1 MEQVNTTLDECI
13 SNDKNE
19 NINVNEEVMNT
30 VECSNVENN
39 TKVTSIN
46 KIEKDLQSNCKTVLF
61 DDVSNARID
70 IENTSIEEIEKIE
83 DSKEQKTLKNSNEIL
98 FKEKNNDLF
107 EKILTQNII
116 TIETCV
122 ENTDDDQCSEKKI
135 ECIKE
140 VDFLSEKSIK
150 VENESNLVQYNSIQP
165 STISKEVIM
174 DNNTKKNKNSTV
186 CTIVNVSESVSANIA
201 CDELLNSLSK
211 VSNNKDCSLHETIKQ
226 TSKDDDNQNNSIV
239 MDAELSKLV
248 EENSEVVVL
257 TVETIPIPSDS
268 SKEVIVSTTL
278 EEKIKDTIN
287 SEKEELI
294 ESNNKDIKNNHKNDD
309 LEVIDYHQEDSGTVI
324 EVISTE
330 IVQSKDTEMCISE
343 NKTESIDE
351 DKNELN
357 TPLKNTLDKRFH
369 SSRDLQNDDND
380 GKNISQENDSND
392 IKQNTSLKVD
402 TKNEIK
408 IENYI
413 DMGKANILDIKDVS
427 TEDNDVALPIGT
439 FQNAKSDIKME
450 SNIVSISKRSVIQD
464 IFDDWGVE
472 NLEEENQSNPKVQDS
487 VEIEL
492 KSLLDEPK
500 NAKIVDNTTPIIEKK
515 ISSDDNKSVINIS
528 HNTVILVDNT
538 RDKPIKDT
546 IVEEEQIQ
554 NKIIVTSQETSVA
567 SSITQEKL
575 THSLP
580 QNLGKSARN
589 VTQDSVLSHQAV
601 QSNIAPIKNRNRHL
615 TSQIVSPA
623 EVTEV
628 LKERLREKQ
637 KNVEAPSGPD
647 IFFVKK
653 ITQRLSSKL
662 AGGSISSMP
671 ALIPLPHPP
680 QLSSDSFGKKNTE
693 NISVQSP
700 KEGSSDNKEL
710 LAILEGDVDPDWS
723 NLKPPVLIDEGKN
736 SANIIN
742 NELNSPPKLDPSIE
756 RELALKQL
764 LELPVTPLRKNTP
777 KRKKTVKSGLNK
789 ISKSIDKDIET
800 ENENKEIVNI
810 DLIDEEVKFNTND
823 ETSPETEAAHSIT
836 QEEQKYHDVS
846 GQDVRS
852 DESRS
857 GRKRKPTEKAR
868 EHEQNI
874 TKRQKV
880 YKGKVSL
887 TKKSEPKQELIDTI
901 LLNKNELGKD
911 NIVLSSSTGKED
923 AETVTK
929 EITNKQLTNK
939 IDNIIQKSENPSVKR
954 PKQSLSKKGP
964 QPIAPRKMLKLM
976 RQKIKSNKKSV
987 NLKTKLNTTSKKSK
1001 KVTKPQQKRSTAD
1014 STSGDVKPKKKIINE
1029 IDRLLQDEGVVNLL
1043 YDVEQPDKKRLIP
1056 ITKSQTK
1063 VMDLQKVQ
1071 RELKI
1076 RKKLVRNAVL
1086 RLRTSTPGITK
1097 VSPRSTRTTVH
1108 SNDSRNDQK
1117 TNEQYKNTKST
1128 SGSSPAE
1135 FVYPAKI
1142 RNAADASIIIRRHS
1156 SSSFSSASGSPRVS
1170 IDGPEKQISDSIRL
1184 DESSHSL
1191 RSMKRRHSQEDRM
1204 HIKRNKKKESK
1215 YDAGTVIASNED
1227 KTIAIMRPSKKT
1239 DLKRP
1244 DKSIKQLESLMS
1256 DESNSNIQSK
1266 VITRSNGAAAGKVTS
1281 KSKKTAKSK
1290 VTFAKGNDI
1299 DENECVSKEED
1310 ELSACLAEAA
1320 TALSIVSASNRP
1332 SNTTMNRKN
1341 KVNSNITKVLEF
1353 SGNKTKTDSRCQFS
1367 NKEINVR
1374 KHGYLVQLILTP
1386 SSSTKI
1392 RNALTLQVMQ
1402 EFRETLSIL
1411 RKDDDC
1417 RVVLFTSTGTSF
1429 CEGLELSSLLHP
1441 NKEERRLLAQEMAD
1455 AVKDFIKSLA
1465 TFNKPIVAGVQGAAI
1480 GLGVTMLPL
1489 FDLVIASDK
1498 ATFNTPYGK
1507 LGQIAEGA
1515 AVFTLSHILGSA
1527 ITSELLLGGR
1537 TLTASEA
1544 LRAGLVT
1551 RVLWP
1556 DRFQIE
1562 LLPSLKAMSEQ
1573 SSQSM
1578 EATKALLRHSLR
1590 KKLDAALESETY
1602 LLIQN
1607 WCSTECQLAIKAYID
1622 GKIE

>member
-1 MEQVNTTLDECI
+1 MEQVDTTSDECI
-13 SNDKNE
+13 NKIQDGD
-19 NINVNEEVMNT
+19 IIINEEIVNF
-30 VECSNVENN
+30 VECPHIENVV
-39 TKVTSIN
+39 KVSTNIEN
-46 KIEKDLQSNCKTVLF
+46 KIDKDLQSTCKTVLS
-61 DDVSNARID
+61 DDISNVQTDTKNIFKNELQAVD
-70 IENTSIEEIEKIE
+70 
-83 DSKEQKTLKNSNEIL
+83 KEQDNLENGNEVSI
-98 FKEKNNDLF
+98 KENYNDSF
-107 EKILTQNII
+107 EVSQNTII
-116 TIETCV
+116 TDACV
-122 ENTDDDQCSEKKI
+122 KNTDHQCA
-135 ECIKE
+135 
-140 VDFLSEKSIK
+140 EKSIQLVK
-150 VENESNLVQYNSIQP
+150 EIDALPEKSVEIDNGSNLTSIMQCNSTKSSI
-165 STISKEVIM
+165 ISEEVLT

-186 CTIVNVSESVSANIA
+186 CTILDITESESANIP
-201 CDELLNSLSK
+201 CDELLDSLNQ
-211 VSNNKDCSLHETIKQ
+211 VSNDKEHSLHETVKQ
-226 TSKDDDNQNNSIV
+226 ISKDDDNQNNSIV
-239 MDAELSKLV
+239 MDAELNKLV
-248 EENSEVVVL
+248 EENTEVVVV
-257 TVETIPIPSDS
+257 TVETIPVPSDS
-268 SKEVIVSTTL
+268 SKQNTMPIVL
-278 EEKIKDTIN
+278 EERTDMINEKDLIATN
-287 SEKEELI
+287 KEDDKNDYKSNDLELI
-294 ESNNKDIKNNHKNDD
+294 N
-309 LEVIDYHQEDSGTVI
+309 YHQEDNSSVI

-330 IVQSKDTEMCISE
+330 IVQSKDAEICVSE
-343 NKTESIDE
+343 NKTESIIE
-351 DKNELN
+351 NELD
-357 TPLKNTLDKRFH
+357 TTLKDTINEKCHIRGNLR
-369 SSRDLQNDDND
+369 NDDNENE
-380 GKNISQENDSND
+380 NISQKNNGNTKKQNILLKID
-392 IKQNTSLKVD
+392 IKK
-402 TKNEIK
+402 EI
-408 IENYI
+408 ISETH
-413 DMGKANILDIKDVS
+413 ANIDKVSKMKDVS
-427 TEDNDVALPIGT
+427 IKDNDVNLPACTI
-439 FQNAKSDIKME
+439 NAKSDIIIE
-450 SNIVSISKRSVIQD
+450 SDIASASKRSVIQD

-472 NLEEENQSNPKVQDS
+472 NPEEENQSNPKVQDS

-492 KSLLDEPK
+492 KSLLDDPK
-500 NAKIVDNTTPIIEKK
+500 NIESIDNTASLKEQK
-515 ISSDDNKSVINIS
+515 ICSSDNKSIIDVS
-528 HNTVILVDNT
+528 HNTVVSVDNIREQT
-538 RDKPIKDT
+538 LKDT
-546 IVEEEQIQ
+546 IEEEEQTQ
-554 NKIIVTSQETSVA
+554 KKEVTSQENPVTS
-567 SSITQEKL
+567 IIQEKL
-575 THSLP
+575 THSLS
-580 QNLGKSARN
+580 QNLGKSTRN
-589 VTQDSVLSHQAV
+589 VTQDSVSHQTV
-601 QSNIAPIKNRNRHL
+601 QCNATTVKNRNRHL

-637 KNVEAPSGPD
+637 KIVEAPRGPD

-671 ALIPLPHPP
+671 ALIPLPHPVQP
-680 QLSSDSFGKKNTE
+680 ADNFNKKDTE
-693 NISVQSP
+693 NNSVQST
-700 KEGSSDNKEL
+700 KEGNSDNKEL

-723 NLKPPVLIDEGKN
+723 NLKPPTLIDEGKT
-736 SANIIN
+736 SVNIEH
-742 NELNSPPKLDPSIE
+742 NELSSPPKLDPSVE

-764 LELPVTPLRKNTP
+764 LELPVTPLRKSTP
-777 KRKKTVKSGLNK
+777 KRKKPLKSGLSR
-789 ISKSIDKDIET
+789 ISKNIDKNVENGNET
-800 ENENKEIVNI
+800 KEIVNI
-810 DLIDEEVKFNTND
+810 DLIDEDIKSNTND
-823 ETSPETEAAHSIT
+823 ESSPEANVVHSVT
-836 QEEQKYHDVS
+836 QEEQRHQDIT

-868 EHEQNI
+868 EHEQSI

-887 TKKSEPKQELIDTI
+887 TKKSEPKQNLIEVNS
-901 LLNKNELGKD
+901 LNKDQLATD
-911 NIVLSSSTGKED
+911 NVVLSGSTDNEGK
-923 AETVTK
+923 ETVTK
-929 EITNKQLTNK
+929 EVTNKQFTNK
-939 IDNIIQKSENPSVKR
+939 IEKILRKAENSAVKR
-954 PKQSLSKKGP
+954 PKQSLTKKGP

-976 RQKIKSNKKSV
+976 RQKMTSNKKSV
-987 NLKTKLNTTSKKSK
+987 NLKTKLNTASKKSK
-1001 KVTKPQQKRSTAD
+1001 RVTKPQKRTVD
-1014 STSGDVKPKKKIINE
+1014 STSPGDSKPKKKIINE

-1043 YDVEQPDKKRLIP
+1043 YDVEQPDKKRLVP
-1056 ITKSQTK
+1056 ITKSQAK

-1086 RLRTSTPGITK
+1086 RLRTTTPGITK

-1117 TNEQYKNTKST
+1117 TNEQSKTVKPT
-1128 SGSSPAE
+1128 TGSSPTE
-1135 FVYPAKI
+1135 FIYPAKI

-1170 IDGPEKQISDSIRL
+1170 IDGPDKQTSDSVRI
-1184 DESSHSL
+1184 DEGSHSL

-1204 HIKRNKKKESK
+1204 HIKRNKKREQK
-1215 YDAGTVIASNED
+1215 YDTDNVIASNED
-1227 KTIAIMRPSKKT
+1227 KTIAIMRPNKKS
-1239 DLKRP
+1239 DMKRP
-1244 DKSIKQLESLMS
+1244 DKSFKQMESLVS
-1256 DESNSNIQSK
+1256 DESNNGIQSK

-1281 KSKKTAKSK
+1281 KSRKTAKSK
-1290 VTFAKGNDI
+1290 VTFAKGND
-1299 DENECVSKEED
+1299 DEYEDLSKEED

-1320 TALSIVSASNRP
+1320 TALSIVSASNR
-1332 SNTTMNRKN
+1332 SGNITMNRKN
-1341 KVNSNITKVLEF
+1341 KVNPNIAKILELT
-1353 SGNKTKTDSRCQFS
+1353 GNKTKIESRCLFS

-1392 RNALTLQVMQ
+1392 RNALTLQVMH
-1402 EFRETLSIL
+1402 ELRETLSIL
-1411 RKDDDC
+1411 KKDDDC
-1417 RVVLFTSTGTSF
+1417 RVVLLTSTGTSF
-1429 CEGLELSSLLHP
+1429 CEGLELSTLLHP

-1556 DRFQIE
+1556 DRFQVE

-1602 LLIQN
+1602 LLIQH

>member
-19 NINVNEEVMNT
+19 NINVNEEVVNA
-30 VECSNVENN
+30 VECSNVEND

-46 KIEKDLQSNCKTVLF
+46 QIEKDLQGNCKTVLF
-61 DDVSNARID
+61 DDVSNVRID
-70 IENTSIEEIEKIE
+70 IENTSTEEIEKVE
-83 DSKEQKTLKNSNEIL
+83 DSKERKDLKNSNEIL
-98 FKEKNNDLF
+98 IKEKNNDLC
-107 EKILTQNII
+107 EENLTQNII
-116 TIETCV
+116 TVEACM
-122 ENTDDDQCSEKKI
+122 ENTDDQYSEKKI
-135 ECIKE
+135 
-140 VDFLSEKSIK
+140 DFLSEKSIIG
-150 VENESNLVQYNSIQP
+150 ENESNLVQCNSTKP
-165 STISKEVIM
+165 STISREVIM
-174 DNNTKKNKNSTV
+174 DNNIKKNTNSTI
-186 CTIVNVSESVSANIA
+186 CTIVNVSESESANIV

-211 VSNNKDCSLHETIKQ
+211 VSNNKECSLHETIKQ
-226 TSKDDDNQNNSIV
+226 ISKDDDNQNNSIV

-268 SKEVIVSTTL
+268 SKEAIVSTTS
-278 EEKIKDTIN
+278 EETITDTIN

-294 ESNNKDIKNNHKNDD
+294 ESNNEDIKDDHKNDD
-309 LEVIDYHQEDSGTVI
+309 LKVIDYQQEDSGTVI

-330 IVQSKDTEMCISE
+330 IVQSKDTEMRISE
-343 NKTESIDE
+343 NKTETIDE

-357 TPLKNTLDKRFH
+357 TPLKDTLDKRFH
-369 SSRDLQNDDND
+369 NRRDLQNDDND
-380 GKNISQENDSND
+380 GENISQKNDSNN
-392 IKQNTSLKVD
+392 IKQKTSLKVD
-402 TKNEIK
+402 IKNEIK

-413 DMGKANILDIKDVS
+413 KMSKANVLDIKDVS
-427 TEDNDVALPIGT
+427 TEDNDVALPICT
-439 FQNAKSDIKME
+439 FQNAKSDTKME

-464 IFDDWGVE
+464 IFDDWEVD
-472 NLEEENQSNPKVQDS
+472 NPEEENQSNPKVQDS

-500 NAKIVDNTTPIIEKK
+500 NAKVVDNTTPIIEKK
-515 ISSDDNKSVINIS
+515 ISSNDNKSVIDIS

-538 RDKPIKDT
+538 KDKQKDT
-546 IVEEEQIQ
+546 IMEEEQIK

-580 QNLGKSARN
+580 QNLGKSTRN
-589 VTQDSVLSHQAV
+589 VTQDSILSHQAV
-601 QSNIAPIKNRNRHL
+601 QSNVAPIKNRNRHL

-680 QLSSDSFGKKNTE
+680 QLPSDSFGKKNTE

-723 NLKPPVLIDEGKN
+723 NLKPPVLIDEGRN

-742 NELNSPPKLDPSIE
+742 NELNSPPKLDPSVE

-764 LELPVTPLRKNTP
+764 LELPVTPLRKNMP
-777 KRKKTVKSGLNK
+777 KRKKPVKSGLNK
-789 ISKSIDKDIET
+789 ISKSIDKDVET

-810 DLIDEEVKFNTND
+810 DLIDEDVKSNTND
-823 ETSPETEAAHSIT
+823 ETPPEAKVPRSIT
-836 QEEQKYHDVS
+836 QEEQRYHDVS

-887 TKKSEPKQELIDTI
+887 TKKSEPKQELIDTV
-901 LLNKNELGKD
+901 LLNKNQLAKD
-911 NIVLSSSTGKED
+911 NIELPGSTDDNEEKE
-923 AETVTK
+923 AVAK
-929 EITNKQLTNK
+929 KIANKQLTIE
-939 IDNIIQKSENPSVKR
+939 IDNIMQKSENPPVKR

-964 QPIAPRKMLKLM
+964 QAIAPRKMLKLM

-1097 VSPRSTRTTVH
+1097 VSPRSTRTTIH

-1117 TNEQYKNTKST
+1117 TNEQSKNTKPT

-1170 IDGPEKQISDSIRL
+1170 IDGPEKQISDSARL

-1191 RSMKRRHSQEDRM
+1191 RSTKRRHSQEDRM

-1215 YDAGTVIASNED
+1215 YDADTVIASNED
-1227 KTIAIMRPSKKT
+1227 KTTAIMRPSKKT

-1244 DKSIKQLESLMS
+1244 DKNIKQLESLIS
-1256 DESNSNIQSK
+1256 DESNSSIQSK

-1332 SNTTMNRKN
+1332 GNTTMNRKN
-1341 KVNSNITKVLEF
+1341 KVSPNITKVLEF
-1353 SGNKTKTDSRCQFS
+1353 TGNKTKTDSKCQFS

-1386 SSSTKI
+1386 SSPTKI

-1402 EFRETLSIL
+1402 EFRETLTIL
-1411 RKDDDC
+1411 TKDDDC

-1556 DRFQIE
+1556 DRFQVE

>member
-1 MEQVNTTLDECI
+1 MEQVDTTSDECVNKI
-13 SNDKNE
+13 QDE
-19 NINVNEEVMNT
+19 NIIIKEEIVNF
-30 VECSNVENN
+30 VECSHIENVV
-39 TKVTSIN
+39 KVPTNIEN
-46 KIEKDLQSNCKTVLF
+46 KIEKDLQSTRKPELS
-61 DDVSNARID
+61 DDVSNVQTDTKNIFSEELEAVD
-70 IENTSIEEIEKIE
+70 NFKKQETLENGSEGSVKEE
-83 DSKEQKTLKNSNEIL
+83 
-98 FKEKNNDLF
+98 NNDLSEVSQNTITEDVCVKNTEYQCA
-107 EKILTQNII
+107 EKSIQPVKQI
-116 TIETCV
+116 
-122 ENTDDDQCSEKKI
+122 
-135 ECIKE
+135 
-140 VDFLSEKSIK
+140 DFLSEKSI
-150 VENESNLVQYNSIQP
+150 EIDNGSNLTSIVQCNSTKSSI
-165 STISKEVIM
+165 ISEEIIT

-186 CTIVNVSESVSANIA
+186 CTILDITESESANIP
-201 CDELLNSLSK
+201 CDELLDTLNQ
-211 VSNNKDCSLHETIKQ
+211 VSNDKEHSLHETIKQ
-226 TSKDDDNQNNSIV
+226 ISKDDDNQNNSIV

-248 EENSEVVVL
+248 EENSEVVVV

-268 SKEVIVSTTL
+268 SKANAIPIAL
-278 EEKIKDTIN
+278 EERTDTIN
-287 SEKEELI
+287 CHEKDLI
-294 ESNNKDIKNNHKNDD
+294 TINKKDDKNDYKNDD
-309 LEVIDYHQEDSGTVI
+309 LELINYHQEDSSTVI

-330 IVQSKDTEMCISE
+330 IVESKDAEICVSE
-343 NKTESIDE
+343 NKTESIIE
-351 DKNELN
+351 NELD
-357 TPLKNTLDKRFH
+357 TTLKDTVDEKFH
-369 SSRDLQNDDND
+369 ISENFQNDDND
-380 GKNISQENDSND
+380 NENISQKNN
-392 IKQNTSLKVD
+392 INIKKQNTLLKID
-402 TKNEIK
+402 IKKEIMS
-408 IENYI
+408 ETH
-413 DMGKANILDIKDVS
+413 ANINKTKVSNMKDVS
-427 TEDNDVALPIGT
+427 TKDNACTLNV
-439 FQNAKSDIKME
+439 KSDTIIE
-450 SNIVSISKRSVIQD
+450 SDIASASKRSVIQD

-472 NLEEENQSNPKVQDS
+472 NPEEENQSNPKVQDS

-492 KSLLDEPK
+492 KSLLDDSK
-500 NAKIVDNTTPIIEKK
+500 NIEIIDNTTPLKEQK
-515 ISSDDNKSVINIS
+515 ICSNDNKSVIDAS
-528 HNTVILVDNT
+528 HNTIISIDNREKT
-538 RDKPIKDT
+538 LKDT
-546 IVEEEQIQ
+546 IVEEEQTQ
-554 NKIIVTSQETSVA
+554 KKDVTSQETPVT
-567 SSITQEKL
+567 SIMQEKL

-580 QNLGKSARN
+580 QNLGKSTRN
-589 VTQDSVLSHQAV
+589 VTQDSVLSHQTV
-601 QSNIAPIKNRNRHL
+601 QCNVTPVKNRNRHL

-637 KNVEAPSGPD
+637 KIVEAPRGPD

-671 ALIPLPHPP
+671 ALIPLPAQPA
-680 QLSSDSFGKKNTE
+680 DSFNKKDTE
-693 NISVQSP
+693 NISVQST
-700 KEGSSDNKEL
+700 KEGNSDNKEL

-723 NLKPPVLIDEGKN
+723 NLKPPTLVDEAKT
-736 SANIIN
+736 STNIEH
-742 NELNSPPKLDPSIE
+742 NELSSPPKLDPSVE

-764 LELPVTPLRKNTP
+764 LELPVTPLRKSTP
-777 KRKKTVKSGLNK
+777 KRKKPLKSGL
-789 ISKSIDKDIET
+789 SKVSKNIDKDVENGNET
-800 ENENKEIVNI
+800 KEIVNI
-810 DLIDEEVKFNTND
+810 DLIDEDIKSNIND
-823 ETSPETEAAHSIT
+823 ESSAETDIAHSVT
-836 QEEQKYHDVS
+836 QEEQRH
-846 GQDVRS
+846 QDISSQDIRS

-887 TKKSEPKQELIDTI
+887 TKKSEPKQDLIDVNS
-901 LLNKNELGKD
+901 LNKNQLDAD
-911 NIVLSSSTGKED
+911 NVLSGNTNNE
-923 AETVTK
+923 EEQTVTK
-929 EITNKQLTNK
+929 EVTNKQFTNK
-939 IDNIIQKSENPSVKR
+939 IDKILRKAENSPVKR
-954 PKQSLSKKGP
+954 PKQSLTKKGP

-976 RQKIKSNKKSV
+976 RQKITSNKKSV
-987 NLKTKLNTTSKKSK
+987 NLKTKLNTASKKSK
-1001 KVTKPQQKRSTAD
+1001 RVTKPQKRTVD
-1014 STSGDVKPKKKIINE
+1014 STTPGDSKPKKKIINE

-1043 YDVEQPDKKRLIP
+1043 YDVEQPDKKRLVP
-1056 ITKSQTK
+1056 ITKSQAK

-1117 TNEQYKNTKST
+1117 TNEQSKTVKPT
-1128 SGSSPAE
+1128 TGSSPTE
-1135 FVYPAKI
+1135 FIYPAKI

-1170 IDGPEKQISDSIRL
+1170 VDGPEKQTSDSVRG

-1191 RSMKRRHSQEDRM
+1191 RSMKRRYSQEDRM
-1204 HIKRNKKKESK
+1204 HIKRNKKKEQK
-1215 YDAGTVIASNED
+1215 YDTDTVIASNED
-1227 KTIAIMRPSKKT
+1227 KTIAIMRNKKS
-1239 DLKRP
+1239 DMKRP
-1244 DKSIKQLESLMS
+1244 DKNFKQVESLVS
-1256 DESNSNIQSK
+1256 DESNNSIQSK

-1299 DENECVSKEED
+1299 DENEDLSKEED

-1320 TALSIVSASNRP
+1320 TALSIVSASNR
-1332 SNTTMNRKN
+1332 SGNTTMNRKN
-1341 KVNSNITKVLEF
+1341 KVSPNIAKILELT
-1353 SGNKTKTDSRCQFS
+1353 GNKTKTENRCQFS

-1402 EFRETLSIL
+1402 ELRETLSIL
-1411 RKDDDC
+1411 KKDDDC
-1417 RVVLFTSTGTSF
+1417 RVVLLTSTGTSF
-1429 CEGLELSSLLHP
+1429 CEGLDLSTLLHP

-1556 DRFQIE
+1556 DRFQVE

-1602 LLIQN
+1602 LLIQH

>member
-19 NINVNEEVMNT
+19 NINLKEEVVDA
-30 VECSNVENN
+30 VECSNVEND
-39 TKVTSIN
+39 TKVTSII
-46 KIEKDLQSNCKTVLF
+46 KIEKDLQGNCKTVLF
-61 DDVSNARID
+61 DDVSNVRID
-70 IENTSIEEIEKIE
+70 IENTSTEEIVKVA
-83 DSKEQKTLKNSNEIL
+83 DSKGWKNVKNSNEIL
-98 FKEKNNDLF
+98 IKEENNDLC
-107 EKILTQNII
+107 EENLTQNII
-116 TIETCV
+116 TVEECM
-122 ENTDDDQCSEKKI
+122 ENTDDQLSEKKI

-140 VDFLSEKSIK
+140 IDLLSEKSIEG
-150 VENESNLVQYNSIQP
+150 ENESNLVVQCNSTKP

-174 DNNTKKNKNSTV
+174 DNNIKKNTNSSTV
-186 CTIVNVSESVSANIA
+186 CTIVNVSESESANIA

-211 VSNNKDCSLHETIKQ
+211 VSNNKECSLHETIKQ
-226 TSKDDDNQNNSIV
+226 ISKDDDNQNNSIV

-268 SKEVIVSTTL
+268 SKEVIVSTTS
-278 EEKIKDTIN
+278 EETITDTIN
-287 SEKEELI
+287 SEKEKLI
-294 ESNNKDIKNNHKNDD
+294 ESNNEDIKDDHKNVD
-309 LEVIDYHQEDSGTVI
+309 LEAIDYQQEDTTGTVI

-330 IVQSKDTEMCISE
+330 IVQSKDTETRISE
-343 NKTESIDE
+343 NKTETIDE

-357 TPLKNTLDKRFH
+357 TPLKSTLDKRFH
-369 SSRDLQNDDND
+369 NSRDLQNDDND
-380 GKNISQENDSND
+380 GENISLKTDSNN
-392 IKQNTSLKVD
+392 IKQKTSLKVD
-402 TKNEIK
+402 KKNELNNEIK
-408 IENYI
+408 IDSY
-413 DMGKANILDIKDVS
+413 S
-427 TEDNDVALPIGT
+427 TEDNDVALPICT
-439 FQNAKSDIKME
+439 FQNAKSDIKMD

-464 IFDDWGVE
+464 IFDDWEVE
-472 NLEEENQSNPKVQDS
+472 NPEEENQSNPKVQDS

-515 ISSDDNKSVINIS
+515 ISSNDNKSVIDIS

-538 RDKPIKDT
+538 KDKPIKDT
-546 IVEEEQIQ
+546 IVVEEEQIQ

-601 QSNIAPIKNRNRHL
+601 QSNVAPIKNRNRHL

-680 QLSSDSFGKKNTE
+680 QLPSDSFGKKNTE
-693 NISVQSP
+693 NISAQSP

-723 NLKPPVLIDEGKN
+723 NLKPPVLIDEGRN

-742 NELNSPPKLDPSIE
+742 NELNSPPKLDPSVE

-764 LELPVTPLRKNTP
+764 LELPVTPLRKNMP
-777 KRKKTVKSGLNK
+777 KRKKPVKSGLNK
-789 ISKSIDKDIET
+789 ISKSIDKDVET
-800 ENENKEIVNI
+800 ENETKEIVNI
-810 DLIDEEVKFNTND
+810 DLIDEDVKSNTID
-823 ETSPETEAAHSIT
+823 ETPPEAPETPRSIT
-836 QEEQKYHDVS
+836 QEEQRYHDVS

-887 TKKSEPKQELIDTI
+887 TKKSEPKQELIDKVLI
-901 LLNKNELGKD
+901 NKNQLAKD
-911 NIVLSSSTGKED
+911 NIALPSNTNDNEEKE
-923 AETVTK
+923 AVEK
-929 EITNKQLTNK
+929 EIANKQLTNE
-939 IDNIIQKSENPSVKR
+939 IDNIIQKSENPPPVKR

-964 QPIAPRKMLKLM
+964 QAIAPRKMLKLM

-1001 KVTKPQQKRSTAD
+1001 KVTKPQQKRTTAD

-1097 VSPRSTRTTVH
+1097 VSPRSTRTTIH

-1117 TNEQYKNTKST
+1117 TNEQSKSTKPT
-1128 SGSSPAE
+1128 SGSSPAD

-1170 IDGPEKQISDSIRL
+1170 IDGPEKQISDSVRL

-1191 RSMKRRHSQEDRM
+1191 RSTKRRHSQEDRM
-1204 HIKRNKKKESK
+1204 HIKRNKKKEPK
-1215 YDAGTVIASNED
+1215 YDADTVIASNED
-1227 KTIAIMRPSKKT
+1227 KTTAIMRPSKKT

-1244 DKSIKQLESLMS
+1244 DKSIKQLESLIS
-1256 DESNSNIQSK
+1256 DESNSSIQSK

-1299 DENECVSKEED
+1299 DENECLSKEED

-1332 SNTTMNRKN
+1332 GNTTMSRKN
-1341 KVNSNITKVLEF
+1341 KVSPNITKVLEF
-1353 SGNKTKTDSRCQFS
+1353 TGNKTKTDSKCQFS

-1386 SSSTKI
+1386 SSPTKI

-1402 EFRETLSIL
+1402 EFRETLTIL
-1411 RKDDDC
+1411 TKDDDC

-1556 DRFQIE
+1556 DRFQVE

>member
-1 MEQVNTTLDECI
+1 MEQVDTTSDECVNKI
-13 SNDKNE
+13 QDE
-19 NINVNEEVMNT
+19 NIIIKEEIVNF
-30 VECSNVENN
+30 VECPHIENVV
-39 TKVTSIN
+39 KVSTNIEN
-46 KIEKDLQSNCKTVLF
+46 KIEKDLQSTCKTVLS
-61 DDVSNARID
+61 DDVSNLQTDTKNIF
-70 IENTSIEEIEKIE
+70 SEELEAVNNF
-83 DSKEQKTLKNSNEIL
+83 KEQTLENGSEVSV
-98 FKEKNNDLF
+98 KEENNDLS
-107 EKILTQNII
+107 EVSQNTI
-116 TIETCV
+116 TKDACV
-122 ENTDDDQCSEKKI
+122 KNTDYPCPEKNI
-135 ECIKE
+135 QPVKE
-140 VDFLSEKSIK
+140 IDFLSEKS
-150 VENESNLVQYNSIQP
+150 VEIDDGCNLTSIVQCNSTKSSI
-165 STISKEVIM
+165 ISEEVIT

-186 CTIVNVSESVSANIA
+186 CTILDITESESANIP
-201 CDELLNSLSK
+201 CDELLDTLNQ
-211 VSNNKDCSLHETIKQ
+211 VSNDKEHSLHETIKQ
-226 TSKDDDNQNNSIV
+226 ISKDDDNQNNSIV

-248 EENSEVVVL
+248 EENSEVVVV

-268 SKEVIVSTTL
+268 SKENAIAL
-278 EEKIKDTIN
+278 EDGTDAINCHEKDLIATNKKDGKSDYKN
-287 SEKEELI
+287 DNLELI
-294 ESNNKDIKNNHKNDD
+294 N
-309 LEVIDYHQEDSGTVI
+309 YHQEDSSTVI

-330 IVQSKDTEMCISE
+330 IVESKDAEICVSE
-343 NKTESIDE
+343 NKTESIIE
-351 DKNELN
+351 NELD
-357 TPLKNTLDKRFH
+357 TIDEKFH
-369 SSRDLQNDDND
+369 ISGNFRNDDND
-380 GKNISQENDSND
+380 NENISQQNNSNTK
-392 IKQNTSLKVD
+392 KQNTLLKIDIKKEITSETHVNINK
-402 TKNEIK
+402 TKVSN
-408 IENYI
+408 
-413 DMGKANILDIKDVS
+413 MKDVS
-427 TEDNDVALPIGT
+427 IKDNDINLPACT
-439 FQNAKSDIKME
+439 LNVKSDTIIE
-450 SNIVSISKRSVIQD
+450 SDIASASKRSVIQD

-472 NLEEENQSNPKVQDS
+472 NPEEENQSNPKIQDS

-492 KSLLDEPK
+492 KSLLDDSK
-500 NAKIVDNTTPIIEKK
+500 NIEIIDDTTPLKEQK
-515 ISSDDNKSVINIS
+515 ICTNDNKSVIDVS
-528 HNTVILVDNT
+528 HNTVISVDNIKEKT
-538 RDKPIKDT
+538 LKDT
-546 IVEEEQIQ
+546 IAEEEQTQKKDI
-554 NKIIVTSQETSVA
+554 TSQETPVT
-567 SSITQEKL
+567 SIIQEKI
-575 THSLP
+575 THSLS
-580 QNLGKSARN
+580 QNLGKSTRN
-589 VTQDSVLSHQAV
+589 VTQDSILSQTV
-601 QSNIAPIKNRNRHL
+601 QCNVTPVKNRNRHL

-637 KNVEAPSGPD
+637 KIVEAPRGPD

-671 ALIPLPHPP
+671 ALIPLPHPAQP
-680 QLSSDSFGKKNTE
+680 ADSFNKKDTE
-693 NISVQSP
+693 NISVQST
-700 KEGSSDNKEL
+700 KEGNSDNKEL

-723 NLKPPVLIDEGKN
+723 NLKPPTLIDEGKT
-736 SANIIN
+736 SANIEH
-742 NELNSPPKLDPSIE
+742 NELSSPPKLDPSVE

-764 LELPVTPLRKNTP
+764 LELPVTPLRKSAP
-777 KRKKTVKSGLNK
+777 KRKKSLKSGLNK
-789 ISKSIDKDIET
+789 VSKNVDKDVENGNET
-800 ENENKEIVNI
+800 KEIVNI
-810 DLIDEEVKFNTND
+810 DLIDEDIKSNIND
-823 ETSPETEAAHSIT
+823 ESSAETDIAHSVT
-836 QEEQKYHDVS
+836 QEEQRHQDVS
-846 GQDVRS
+846 SQDVRS

-887 TKKSEPKQELIDTI
+887 TKKSEPKQDLVDVNS
-901 LLNKNELGKD
+901 LNKNQLATD
-911 NIVLSSSTGKED
+911 NVVLSGSTHNEGEQ
-923 AETVTK
+923 TITK
-929 EITNKQLTNK
+929 EVANKQFTNK
-939 IDNIIQKSENPSVKR
+939 IDKMLRKAENSPVKR
-954 PKQSLSKKGP
+954 PKQNLTKKGP
-964 QPIAPRKMLKLM
+964 QPIASRKMLKLM
-976 RQKIKSNKKSV
+976 RQKITSNKKTV
-987 NLKTKLNTTSKKSK
+987 NLKTKLNTASKKSK
-1001 KVTKPQQKRSTAD
+1001 RVTKPQKRTVDST
-1014 STSGDVKPKKKIINE
+1014 TSGDSKPKKKIINE

-1043 YDVEQPDKKRLIP
+1043 YDVEQPDKKRLVP
-1056 ITKSQTK
+1056 ITKSQAK

-1117 TNEQYKNTKST
+1117 TNEQSKTVKPT
-1128 SGSSPAE
+1128 TGSSPTE
-1135 FVYPAKI
+1135 FIYPAKI

-1170 IDGPEKQISDSIRL
+1170 IDGPEKQISDSIRA

-1191 RSMKRRHSQEDRM
+1191 RSMKRRYSQEDRM
-1204 HIKRNKKKESK
+1204 HIKRNKKKEQK
-1215 YDAGTVIASNED
+1215 YDTDTVITSNED
-1227 KTIAIMRPSKKT
+1227 KTIAIMRPNKKS
-1239 DLKRP
+1239 DVKRP
-1244 DKSIKQLESLMS
+1244 DKSFKQVESLVS
-1256 DESNSNIQSK
+1256 DESNNSIQSK
-1266 VITRSNGAAAGKVTS
+1266 VITRSNGAAAGKLAS

-1299 DENECVSKEED
+1299 DENEDLSKEED

-1320 TALSIVSASNRP
+1320 TALSIVSASNR
-1332 SNTTMNRKN
+1332 SGNTTMNRKN
-1341 KVNSNITKVLEF
+1341 KVNPNIAKILELT
-1353 SGNKTKTDSRCQFS
+1353 GNKTKTESRCQFS

-1411 RKDDDC
+1411 KKDDDC
-1417 RVVLFTSTGTSF
+1417 RVVLLTSTGTSF
-1429 CEGLELSSLLHP
+1429 CEGLELSTLLHS

-1556 DRFQIE
+1556 DRFQVE

-1602 LLIQN
+1602 LLIQH